1 MSHEEQK
8 RRIQEIMDA
17 FESANLEIMIG
28 TQQGVGICGTNTG
41 MLTILMYEMERLKE
55 KGIPDEILRE
65 AVEIVLM
72 SEEEKKAKIEEEMM
86 KLFKKLVGMEE
97 K

>member
-1 MSHEEQK
+1 MSKEEQE
-8 RRIQEIMDA
+8 RRIHEIMDA

-28 TQQGVGICGTNTG
+28 TQEGIGMCGTNAG
-41 MLTILMYEMERLKE
+41 MLSILMYEMERLKE
-55 KGIPDEILRE
+55 KGLPDELLRE

-72 SEEEKKAKIEEEMM
+72 SEEEKKAKIKEEAM
-86 KLFKKLVGMEE
+86 KMFKNLVGME

>member
-1 MSHEEQK
+1 MSKEEQE
-8 RRIQEIMDA
+8 RRIHEIMDA

-28 TQQGVGICGTNTG
+28 TKEGVGICGTNAG
-41 MLTILMYEMERLKE
+41 MLTILMCEMERLKE
-55 KGIPDEILRE
+55 KGLPDELLRE

-72 SEEEKKAKIEEEMM
+72 SEKEKKAKIEEEAM
-86 KLFKKLVGMEE
+86 KMFKNLVGME

>member
-1 MSHEEQK
+1 MSKEEQE
-8 RRIQEIMDA
+8 RRIHEIMDA

-28 TQQGVGICGTNTG
+28 TQEGIGMCGTNAG
-41 MLTILMYEMERLKE
+41 MLSILMYEMERLKE
-55 KGIPDEILRE
+55 KGLPDELLRE

-72 SEEEKKAKIEEEMM
+72 SEEEKKAKIEEEAM
-86 KLFKKLVGMEE
+86 KMFKNLVGME